1 MPGRAGVNSGASEWN
16 RGPVI
21 FVYVVFAKLTWNLER
36 CAMAENTA
44 VTIDYT
50 EHETMEIGYYSCP
63 RCGKRC
69 IEIMFEFCPQCGV
82 EINWVESK

>member
-1 MPGRAGVNSGASEWN
+1 
-16 RGPVI
+16 
-21 FVYVVFAKLTWNLER
+21 
-36 CAMAENTA
+36 MAENTA

-82 EINWVESK
+82 EINWVESR